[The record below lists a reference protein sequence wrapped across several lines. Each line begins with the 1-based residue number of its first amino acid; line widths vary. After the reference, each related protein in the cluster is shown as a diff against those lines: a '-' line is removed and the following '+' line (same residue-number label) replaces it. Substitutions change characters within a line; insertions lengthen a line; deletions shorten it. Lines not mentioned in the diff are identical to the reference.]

1 MGFTGE
7 MVKESNKS
15 YDVAINNEKTLLFY
29 FLIKFS
35 GTDLFLKKK
44 KKKKKEKTCIF
55 SLKKRKK
62 KKKKKRRRENSI
74 CNNREEPFHNKEIFF
89 VWTGIIDG
97 VGPLYSG
104 SLDISS
110 SIKKF
115 NVNCE
120 KGGFFS
126 TTTSFK
132 SSWVTF
138 PHFSSVHCKYYW

>member
-1 MGFTGE
+1 M
-7 MVKESNKS
+7 
-15 YDVAINNEKTLLFY
+15 Y
-29 FLIKFS
+29 FFIKKN
-35 GTDLFLKKK
+35 G
-44 KKKKKEKTCIF
+44 
-55 SLKKRKK
+55 K

-132 SSWVTF
+132 SS
-138 PHFSSVHCKYYW
+138 